1 MSLPDGAQRLRPE
14 HRAAV
19 ERALAAR
26 RRDDQPGQACLSD
39 LSFGNL
45 YLFREV
51 HRWTLHGG
59 QWPVISGHAYDGQR
73 MLIPLFALDRAP
85 LDALRGLL
93 ADLDALAF
101 APLGLEEV
109 RALDPG
115 HWTWEAA
122 RDEADYL
129 YRAEDLRHYRGR
141 LLQKKRNL
149 ARQLLAVHQVGAEP
163 LGDDNRAACVA
174 VLEAWMQ
181 EKSQR
186 AGGADELPC
195 REALAQSD
203 ALGLEGVVHRVDGTV
218 GGFLLA
224 EALAARVRVIR
235 FAKALPRFKGLYQH
249 MFQRY
254 CQDRPEVDWIN
265 FEQDMGVPGLRQTKL
280 SYAPHRLIEKF
291 RARPL

>member
-1 MSLPDGAQRLRPE
+1 MSLPDGAQLLRPE

-26 RRDDQPGQACLSD
+26 RRDDQPEEACLSD
-39 LSFGNL
+39 LSFANL

-59 QWPVISGHAYDGQR
+59 RWPVISGHAYDGQR

-85 LDALRGLL
+85 PDALRGLL

-149 ARQLLAVHQVGAEP
+149 ARQLLAAHQVGAEP
-163 LGDDNRAACVA
+163 LGDGNRAACVE

-181 EKSQR
+181 EKSQP
-186 AGGADELPC
+186 AGGADESPC
-195 REALAQSD
+195 REALAQSE
-203 ALGLEGVVHRVDGTV
+203 ALGLEGVVHRVDGAV

-224 EALAARVRVIR
+224 EALSARVRVIR
-235 FAKALPRFKGLYQH
+235 FAKALLRFKGLYQH

-254 CQDRPEVDWIN
+254 CQDRPELHWIN
-265 FEQDMGVPGLRQTKL
+265 FEQDMGVPGFRQTKQ